1 MSKTSNL
8 EPASASFRT
17 PIQSGGKARWLLRR
31 ILSGALVLL
40 VVSILIF
47 VATQALPSD
56 PAQTI
61 LGRQATP
68 ELVANLREQLGL
80 NRPLPVQY
88 FSWLGGLLQGNLGVS
103 IAAKQP
109 VAALLGTRLL
119 NSLALL
125 VFSAVVL
132 IPVSIA
138 IGVTMAVWR
147 DGILDRSLMLALL
160 TLMALPDFVVGT
172 VLLILL
178 ATLVFQIF
186 PAVSLISPGQ
196 TGFSQPYKLVLPVLT
211 GVLITA
217 PYLIRQTRASMIEAL
232 QSEYVVQARL
242 RGISK
247 WRVVWR
253 QALPN
258 ALVPMVQ
265 GSALM
270 LSYLLG
276 GVVVIEYIYNY
287 PGLGGLLNDA
297 VRFRDLPV
305 LQAVTLIFASGVV
318 FFNLVADL
326 LTILLTP
333 RLRTSEW
340 DR

>member
-1 MSKTSNL
+1 MN
-8 EPASASFRT
+8 EPVSHIPTAAAFR
-17 PIQSGGKARWLLRR
+17 GGGPAVWIAKRLA
-31 ILSGALVLL
+31 GGVLVLWVITL
-40 VVSILIF
+40 LIF

-68 ELVANLREQLGL
+68 AMLATLREQLGL
-80 NRPLPVQY
+80 NRPLTTQY
-88 FSWLGGLLQGNLGVS
+88 FSWLGRLLQGDLGKS
-103 IAAKQP
+103 IAAKLP
-109 VAALLGTRLL
+109 VADLLLPRMM

-125 VFSAVVL
+125 SLAAAIL
-132 IPVSIA
+132 IPFSIA
-138 IGVTMAVWR
+138 MGVAMAVWR
-147 DGILDRSLMLALL
+147 DKRIDRVL
-160 TLMALPDFVVGT
+160 TVTFLSLMALPDFVIGT
-172 VLLILL
+172 VLLMLF
-178 ATLVFQIF
+178 ATLVLQIF
-186 PAVSLISPGQ
+186 PAVSLIPPGE
-196 TGFSQPYKLVLPVLT
+196 TGFSHLDKLILPALT

-232 QSEYVVQARL
+232 SSEYVAQARL
-242 RGISK
+242 RGVNETRII
-247 WRVVWR
+247 WR

-258 ALVPMVQ
+258 ALVPTVQ
-265 GSALM
+265 GIALM

-305 LQAVTLIFASGVV
+305 LQAVSLVFAAGVV
-318 FFNLVADL
+318 MFNIIADL

-333 RLRTSEW
+333 RLRTREW
-340 DR
+340 AR

>member
-1 MSKTSNL
+1 MSDAEARTVSM
-8 EPASASFRT
+8 PASSDAAAQLKWLFR
-17 PIQSGGKARWLLRR
+17 RM
-31 ILSGALVLL
+31 LSGVLVLF

-68 ELVANLREQLGL
+68 ELLANLREQLGL

-88 FSWLGGLLQGNLGVS
+88 VSWLGGLLTGDLGVS

-109 VAALLGTRLL
+109 VVSLIGARLL

-125 VFSAVVL
+125 IFSAAIL
-132 IPVSIA
+132 IPLSIA
-138 IGVTMAVWR
+138 VGVAMAVWR
-147 DGILDRSLMLALL
+147 NRIVDRSLMLVFLS
-160 TLMALPDFVVGT
+160 LMALPDFVIGT
-172 VLLILL
+172 ILLISL

-186 PAVSLISPGQ
+186 PAVSLIPPGQ
-196 TGFSQPYKLVLPVLT
+196 NGFGHPYKLVLPVLT

-217 PYLIRQTRASMIEAL
+217 PYLIRQMRAAMIEAL
-232 QSEYVVQARL
+232 ESEYVVQARL
-242 RGISK
+242 RGINER
-247 WRVVWR
+247 RVVWR
-253 QALPN
+253 HALPN

-305 LQAVTLIFASGVV
+305 LQAVTLIFATGVV
-318 FFNLVADL
+318 IFNIVADL

-333 RLRTSEW
+333 RLRTIEW
-340 DR
+340 SK